1 MSTIINSSTDY
12 TKFAG
17 KSWQEDTCA
26 IILASPDPSEL
37 PPPPQRWLAKDPSM
51 VLLDAATTEA
61 LDHYWVG
68 QVKASQYAIFRNS

>member
-1 MSTIINSSTDY
+1 MSTIINSSV
-12 TKFAG
+12 
-17 KSWQEDTCA
+17 KSLRD
-26 IILASPDPSEL
+26 IMMASPDPSEL

-68 QVKASQYAIFRNS
+68 QVKASQYAIFFNS

>member
-1 MSTIINSSTDY
+1 MSTIINSSV
-12 TKFAG
+12 
-17 KSWQEDTCA
+17 KSLRD
-26 IILASPDPSEL
+26 IMMASPDPSEL

>member
-1 MSTIINSSTDY
+1 MSTIINSSV
-12 TKFAG
+12 
-17 KSWQEDTCA
+17 KSLRDIMMT
-26 IILASPDPSEL
+26 SPDPSEL

-61 LDHYWVG
+61 LEHYWVG

>member
-1 MSTIINSSTDY
+1 MSTIINSCV
-12 TKFAG
+12 
-17 KSWQEDTCA
+17 KSFQD
-26 IILASPDPSEL
+26 IMMASPDPSEL

>member
-1 MSTIINSSTDY
+1 MSTIINSSV
-12 TKFAG
+12 
-17 KSWQEDTCA
+17 KSLRD

-37 PPPPQRWLAKDPSM
+37 PPPPQKWLAKDPSM

>member
-1 MSTIINSSTDY
+1 MSTIINSSV
-12 TKFAG
+12 
-17 KSWQEDTCA
+17 KSLRD